1 MPTTWVVI
9 CIFLFYE
16 HLQNKK
22 KSKRPCSK
30 SSDKC
35 GKAPR
40 REWGCARWSNATL
53 ASRSSCTRRSPGE
66 SGQDVYHDHQNTIGS
81 SHANSDIALGWEPV
95 ENTHRPKHLWQIEA
109 VSISKIAIS
118 RLSTPR
124 PCDFYVPLFFH
135 PNGIISHIRHK
146 RGIVFL
152 LNKSLPRHWQLSGTF
167 VLWYHLQ
174 TPAQAFHICVKTTSL

>member
-9 CIFLFYE
+9 CIFLFHE

-53 ASRSSCTRRSPGE
+53 ASRSSCTRRSPGKG
-66 SGQDVYHDHQNTIGS
+66 GQDVYHDPDHQNTIGS

-109 VSISKIAIS
+109 VSIPKIAIS

-124 PCDFYVPLFFH
+124 PCDFYVPLFLPQWH
-135 PNGIISHIRHK
+135 HIPHK
-146 RGIVFL
+146 
-152 LNKSLPRHWQLSGTF
+152 T
-167 VLWYHLQ
+167 
-174 TPAQAFHICVKTTSL
+174 